1 VRLGHLQERIRWDC
15 LSGLEATFL
24 SSLNQNLR
32 DRVAEAV
39 ECFNEAF
46 SAAEKDDTPQNLENL
61 ADTADQLMRAV
72 GRVLIEAKRQLGDN
86 GLE

>member
-1 VRLGHLQERIRWDC
+1 V
-15 LSGLEATFL
+15 SGPEAIFVST
-24 SSLNQNLR
+24 LNQHLR

-46 SAAEKDDTPQNLENL
+46 SAAEKDDTPQNLGDL
-61 ADTADQLMRAV
+61 ADTADRVMRAV
-72 GRVLIEAKRQLGDN
+72 GRVLIEAKRQLGDD